1 MIIFVALII
10 TFSLISMTRIKIVTL
25 FLSIIFSSAITTVS
39 AVEND
44 SIAVNDSI
52 SIVDIIN
59 NDSLSTIQI
68 IQSNELNKR
77 IMDNDDEIIIEEKKD
92 NQKSSDK
99 ATPKRVTAGKQVSY
113 RILAFNKANQRDQA
127 MTLARQINS
136 RFPQYGAKVSS
147 NLPYWQVW
155 VGLFFNEKDAQRARN
170 EIKSAFPQSSPSVRK
185 ANVVVK
191 R

>member
-1 MIIFVALII
+1 MI
-10 TFSLISMTRIKIVTL
+10 RIKIITL
-25 FLSIIFSSAITTVS
+25 FLAIFTSSIFSVVS
-39 AVEND
+39 AENVD
-44 SIAVNDSI
+44 STLV
-52 SIVDIIN
+52 
-59 NDSLSTIQI
+59 NDSLSIVDLINLDSISTITI
-68 IQSNELNKR
+68 IQSDELNDR
-77 IMDNDDEIIIEEKKD
+77 IMYNDEEIIEPEKKTTPTK
-92 NQKSSDK
+92 QPAKGT
-99 ATPKRVTAGKQVSY
+99 TPKKVEAGKQVSY

-155 VGLFFNEKDAQRARN
+155 VGIFFNEKDAQRARN
-170 EIKSAFPQSSPSVRK
+170 EIKSAFPQSTPSVRK

>member
-1 MIIFVALII
+1 
-10 TFSLISMTRIKIVTL
+10 MTRIKIVTL
-25 FLSIIFSSAITTVS
+25 FLSIIFSSAITTVF
-39 AVEND
+39 AAEND
-44 SIAVNDSI
+44 SIAVKDSI

-59 NDSLSTIQI
+59 HDSLSTIQI
-68 IQSNELNKR
+68 IQSNELNER
-77 IMDNDDEIIIEEKKD
+77 IMYDDDEIILEEKKD
-92 NQKSSDK
+92 SQKSSK
-99 ATPKRVTAGKQVSY
+99 ATPKKLTAGKQVSY